1 MLTFVSNF
9 LSAVRQAHAA
19 TNQQLPRVP
28 CEKSSKLAPS
38 TKNLGSPEISWK
50 IKSHN
55 YYDKPNHK
63 YKYNVVKSRQSLH

>member
-38 TKNLGSPEISWK
+38 TKNLGSPEIS
-50 IKSHN
+50 
-55 YYDKPNHK
+55 
-63 YKYNVVKSRQSLH
+63 